1 MRPDPKDLRARTST
15 GAALAT
21 AVLAGAIGLAGCA
34 GLKDLARAA
43 FQEPKLVFRNATVD
57 TLDLE
62 GATIA
67 LHVDLQNPNGFGLD
81 VARVG
86 WTFEADGTR
95 VASGEMPGGLVI
107 PANGTAPLAIPVRVQ
122 WHDVPGIVG
131 LLRRGD
137 DAIPYRV
144 AGHVGVHTPVG
155 VLDLPVSHEGR
166 LPTPRLP
173 TFALEG
179 LRIQGVSFS
188 EVSFEV
194 KVAAKNP
201 NAFPVPGGRLSWTLA
216 LGGGPPVARAEGM
229 TLPPMA
235 PRSSGEIL
243 VPVRL
248 DFASAGRAAR
258 DLARG
263 EDVRVRL
270 TGEAQV
276 AGLPVPFELDA
287 MVPARR

>member
-1 MRPDPKDLRARTST
+1 MRPALTAPRARSAA
-15 GAALAT
+15 GAAVAAAALA
-21 AVLAGAIGLAGCA
+21 GALGLAGCA

-43 FQEPKLVFRNATVD
+43 FQEPKLVFRNASVD
-57 TLDLE
+57 SLDLE
-62 GATIA
+62 GATVA
-67 LHVDLQNPNGFGLD
+67 LHVDLENPNGFGLD

-86 WTFEADGTR
+86 WTFEAEGTR

-107 PANGTAPLAIPVRVQ
+107 PANGTAPLAIPVRVR

-131 LLRRGD
+131 LFRRGD
-137 DAIPYRV
+137 DALPYKV

-155 VLDLPVSHEGR
+155 VIELPVSHEGR

-173 TFALEG
+173 TFTLEG
-179 LRIQGVSFS
+179 LRVHGVSFS
-188 EVSFEV
+188 DVSFEV
-194 KVAAKNP
+194 KVGVKNT

-216 LGGGPPVARAEGM
+216 LGGGSPVARAEGM
-229 TLPPMA
+229 EFAPVP

-248 DFASAGRAAR
+248 DFLSAGRAAR

-263 EDVRVRL
+263 DDVRVRL
-270 TGEAQV
+270 SGEAQL

>member
-1 MRPDPKDLRARTST
+1 MRPAHPSPRALPAALVA
-15 GAALAT
+15 AALA
-21 AVLAGAIGLAGCA
+21 GALGLAGCA

-43 FQEPKLVFRNATVD
+43 FQEPKLVFRTATVD
-57 TLDLE
+57 ALDLE
-62 GATIA
+62 GATVA
-67 LHVDLQNPNGFGLD
+67 LHVDLENPNGFGLD

-86 WTFEADGTR
+86 WTFDADGTR

-107 PANGTAPLAIPVRVQ
+107 PANGTAPLAIPVRVR

-137 DAIPYRV
+137 DALPYRV

-155 VLDLPVSHEGR
+155 VIDLPVSHEGR

-179 LRIQGVSFS
+179 LRVHGVSLS

-194 KVAAKNP
+194 KVGVKNP
-201 NAFPVPGGRLSWTLA
+201 NAFPVPGGKLSWTLA
-216 LGGGPPVARAEGM
+216 LGGGAPVAHAEGM
-229 TLPPMA
+229 TIA
-235 PRSSGEIL
+235 PVGPRGSGDII

-248 DFASAGRAAR
+248 DVASAGRAAL

-263 EDVRVRL
+263 GEVRVRL
-270 TGEAQV
+270 SGEAQL
-276 AGLPVPFELDA
+276 AGLPVPFDLDA
-287 MVPARR
+287 VVPARR